1 MEALELQEAQ
11 EGGSGLVGREGRFR
25 ATLLVQAGHGGRGD
39 HLGPTS
45 LAIAGRCQA
54 LASWSTSWTGRW
66 RSVAAAEARPGYG
79 RQDLLLVVHRTTA
92 VGLDRG
98 RVVRRDHQG
107 VDVGVRDRQAE
118 VVADEPP
125 ALGAGILV
133 AGARV
138 LRDAVHLL
146 ARLLRIPGELRDPR
160 VRADRDRAGTG
171 VLEGL
176 QRGVDAEVIPSLV
189 GGENAGV
196 TGAGLPAVIE
206 GDRDCPARDRVDVV
220 VDRDRSRPGAPAVD
234 RLRNRTSICRHPAAH
249 LLRYYGRATGGRSGW
264 ERATGSP
271 AAAAGP

>member
-1 MEALELQEAQ
+1 MNPRPLEQ
-11 EGGSGLVGREGRFR
+11 GSWWP
-25 ATLLVQAGHGGRGD
+25 AHGYCEM
-39 HLGPTS
+39 P
-45 LAIAGRCQA
+45 
-54 LASWSTSWTGRW
+54 STCW
-66 RSVAAAEARPGYG
+66 P
-79 RQDLLLVVHRTTA
+79 
-92 VGLDRG
+92 
-98 RVVRRDHQG
+98 
-107 VDVGVRDRQAE
+107 
-118 VVADEPP
+118 
-125 ALGAGILV
+125 
-133 AGARV
+133 
-138 LRDAVHLL
+138 
-146 ARLLRIPGELRDPR
+146 
-160 VRADRDRAGTG
+160 AGTG

-206 GDRDCPARDRVDVV
+206 GDRDCPARDRGDRRLELVGRCARRVDVV

>member
-160 VRADRDRAGTG
+160 VRADRDRGDRR
-171 VLEGL
+171 LE
-176 QRGVDAEVIPSLV
+176 LV
-189 GGENAGV
+189 G
-196 TGAGLPAVIE
+196 
-206 GDRDCPARDRVDVV
+206 RCARRVDVV

-234 RLRNRTSICRHPAAH
+234 RLRKPHVHLPPSGRPSPPVLRASYRWAFRLGAGHGVSCRCCWTLMLVAFAVSVAS
-249 LLRYYGRATGGRSGW
+249 RW
-264 ERATGSP
+264 
-271 AAAAGP
+271 

>member
-118 VVADEPP
+118 VVADEPRPLEQGSWWP
-125 ALGAGILV
+125 AHGYCEMPSTCW
-133 AGARV
+133 
-138 LRDAVHLL
+138 
-146 ARLLRIPGELRDPR
+146 PGCSGSQANCEI
-160 VRADRDRAGTG
+160 RAFEPTGTAPAP
-171 VLEGL
+171 VSLK
-176 QRGVDAEVIPSLV
+176 ACSEVSMQKL
-189 GGENAGV
+189 
-196 TGAGLPAVIE
+196 
-206 GDRDCPARDRVDVV
+206 
-220 VDRDRSRPGAPAVD
+220 SRPWSAARMLASLGQA
-234 RLRNRTSICRHPAAH
+234 CR
-249 LLRYYGRATGGRSGW
+249 RS
-264 ERATGSP
+264 
-271 AAAAGP
+271 